1 MWLAGQLRSLRGA
14 RPPVGWHAR
23 RRHARARSPAPTG
36 ARPLRPPESHRPP
49 RIGLN
54 SHMVG
59 ILSRGQISRG
69 NRSELDRR
77 LKVLAKFRPLAARG
91 SAQLLNLVL

>member
-1 MWLAGQLRSLRGA
+1 MVLTCIRTTVQLR
-14 RPPVGWHAR
+14 
-23 RRHARARSPAPTG
+23 
-36 ARPLRPPESHRPP
+36 
-49 RIGLN
+49 IGPN

-59 ILSRGQISRG
+59 ILSRGQIFRW

-91 SAQLLNLVL
+91 SAQLLNL